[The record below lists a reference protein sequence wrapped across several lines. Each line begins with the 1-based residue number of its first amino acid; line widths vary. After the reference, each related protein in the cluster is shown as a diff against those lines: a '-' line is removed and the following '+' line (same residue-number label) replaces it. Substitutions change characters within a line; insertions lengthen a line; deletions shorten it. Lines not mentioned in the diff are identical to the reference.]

1 MAGTHNNCAGGITPW
16 GTWLTCEE
24 TEQRAGG
31 AFQFDHGYV
40 FEVDPVDRAA
50 NLNPVPLKFLG
61 RFAHEAV
68 AVDPRTSAIYGTE
81 DANDPH
87 GLFFRWVP
95 PQGFR
100 GGKRALR
107 TLAVS
112 QGGAT
117 AGTLQ
122 AMSGRKGS
130 QHIADPYTM
139 SVDATLCVPS
149 STIANRRGA
158 WPATNA
164 ASRSP
169 GLGAVAGGRGSV
181 ITTIPVIW
189 RQGVLAARP
198 GRSREHPGHAVLS
211 STFGSALGRDRAVH

>member
-24 TEQRAGG
+24 TEQRASGT
-31 AFQFDHGYV
+31 FQFDHGYV

-122 AMSGRKGS
+122 AMSCRRLTAHRRSVHHVSGLHCNLACAYRRRRSRTGVVPGRRRTPR
-130 QHIADPYTM
+130 A
-139 SVDATLCVPS
+139 VPPVS
-149 STIANRRGA
+149 ARWR
-158 WPATNA
+158 
-164 ASRSP
+164 
-169 GLGAVAGGRGSV
+169 AVAGR
-181 ITTIPVIW
+181 
-189 RQGVLAARP
+189 
-198 GRSREHPGHAVLS
+198 
-211 STFGSALGRDRAVH
+211 